1 MFKRI
6 GSSVTEFLNSPTRVF
21 AVCAGIGITML
32 VLDGTLLR
40 LWNLRR
46 ETKRIEENVSKI
58 EANSKILDVQIRKA
72 REIEFV
78 ERQARD
84 RFDLVG
90 ENDLVFVFTN
100 EGDSGL

>member
-1 MFKRI
+1 MFKNFGRAI
-6 GSSVTEFLNSPTRVF
+6 TDFLNAPLKVF
-21 AVCAGIGITML
+21 AVCAGIGAMML

-40 LWNLRR
+40 LWNLHR
-46 ETKRIEENVSKI
+46 ETKRIEQNVGKI
-58 EANSKILDVQIRKA
+58 AAATKILDVQIRKA
-72 REIEFV
+72 REIDFV

-100 EGDSGL
+100 DGND

>member
-1 MFKRI
+1 
-6 GSSVTEFLNSPTRVF
+6 
-21 AVCAGIGITML
+21 ML

-40 LWNLRR
+40 LWNLKR

-58 EANSKILDVQIRKA
+58 QASTKNLDIQIRKA

>member
-1 MFKRI
+1 MLKRLEN
-6 GSSVTEFLNSPTRVF
+6 SVTEFLNSPTRVLT
-21 AVCAGIGITML
+21 VCLGLGAATL

-40 LWNLRR
+40 LWNLHR
-46 ETKRIEENVSKI
+46 EARRIEGNIGKI
-58 EANSKILDVQIRKA
+58 EQSSKILEVQIRKA
-72 REIEFV
+72 KKIDFV

-100 EGDSGL
+100 D